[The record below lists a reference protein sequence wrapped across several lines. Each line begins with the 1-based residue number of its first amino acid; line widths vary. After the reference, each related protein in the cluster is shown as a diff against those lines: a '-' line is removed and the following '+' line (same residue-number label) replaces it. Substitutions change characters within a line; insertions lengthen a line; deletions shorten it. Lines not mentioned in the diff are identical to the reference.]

1 MWGRRRES
9 GREAKLCEARVKC
22 AEYTENYT
30 KLLDGLASLPGSR
43 AAPYCHYLSF
53 PIYSPFHSPPSAN
66 QLQLHC
72 ELNCNEAHAAAKY
85 ENERRKR
92 AKSKAEM
99 SIESVWSRGTIR
111 VGRSIRNIS
120 PEMAINSY
128 VCFTDTLQTVLMMAS
143 PSHRRK
149 TIFRRGGGPGL
160 HRKASSRSVG
170 CGGGVGAVVSVTN
183 KVLLFPLTRQSGRQ
197 TGSFR
202 FIRLIGCN
210 GSSRNFQDDDVA
222 QFQVKLR
229 GRSSIAFSHHSA
241 LPNPP
246 TCIYNTCTSCGLVT
260 VYAVD
265 VVAACWIMRDSFG
278 EIKANIGG
286 MR

>member
-1 MWGRRRES
+1 M
-9 GREAKLCEARVKC
+9 
-22 AEYTENYT
+22 
-30 KLLDGLASLPGSR
+30 
-43 AAPYCHYLSF
+43 
-53 PIYSPFHSPPSAN
+53 
-66 QLQLHC
+66 
-72 ELNCNEAHAAAKY
+72 
-85 ENERRKR
+85 
-92 AKSKAEM
+92 
-99 SIESVWSRGTIR
+99 
-111 VGRSIRNIS
+111 GRSIRNIS

-183 KVLLFPLTRQSGRQ
+183 KVLLFPLTRQSDRQ

-229 GRSSIAFSHHSA
+229 GRSSIAFPHHSA
-241 LPNPP
+241 LPTPP

-265 VVAACWIMRDSFG
+265 VVAAC
-278 EIKANIGG
+278 
-286 MR
+286 